1 MEITKYY
8 SPNYREKARSDKSIT
23 MIIIHYTGMQSE
35 RESLIRLTSARFK
48 VSAHYLV
55 GRNGRILNLVDSKY
69 VAWHAGKSMWKKNKN
84 LNKNSI
90 GIELVNKGHKF
101 GYQKFTKVQIKN
113 LISLCKKLKKKYK
126 IKNDFILAHSDV
138 APIRKIDPGEKFPWY
153 HLSINGIGNYPK
165 KIKLKNKYKKTQNND
180 LFFKNLY
187 KIGYRYLNTKYK
199 RKIIKNF
206 QRKYRQ
212 KKINGIV
219 DFETLKLSQILS
231 KTSNKA

>member
-8 SPNYREKARSDKSIT
+8 SPNYAKKVRSGKSIT

-35 RESLIRLTSARFK
+35 RESLKRLTSNKSK
-48 VSAHYLV
+48 VSAHYLIE
-55 GRNGRILNLVDSKY
+55 RNGRILNLVECEH

-90 GIELVNKGHKF
+90 GIELANKGHKF
-101 GYQKFTKVQIKN
+101 GYQKFTKIQIKN
-113 LISLCKKLKKKYK
+113 LIFLCRKLKKKYK
-126 IKNDFILAHSDV
+126 IKNQLILGHSDI
-138 APIRKIDPGEKFPWY
+138 APLRKIDPGEKFPWY

-165 KIKLKNKYKKTQNND
+165 KIKSKNKYKKAQNND
-180 LFFKNLY
+180 QFFKNLH

-199 RKIIKNF
+199 NKIIKNF

-212 KKINGIV
+212 KKINGII
-219 DFETLKLSQILS
+219 DFETLKLSQILTKS
-231 KTSNKA
+231 SN